1 MWNVHI
7 VIDTNSAS
15 ELATGV
21 TSLKTYATG
30 FPGIKPT
37 VHDTCRTYE
46 QMTYVKQWCKDN
58 DAIYSRSLG
67 SFKKMS
73 IIYED
78 ILRRSTQPT
87 VVMNGDCVFYQDMRG
102 TVVNKWL
109 KGFLM
114 PQGEGLKS
122 IAFPDYKVVKEAAY
136 CDSLTFIK
144 EPEKV
149 WNKVQLMMRDF
160 DYNYKLW
167 ADSFVVRD
175 GYVYQEP
182 KGFTLPVWKTE
193 SESFSTDDLSKYD
206 TIKGGGQYTVI
217 QKDLTDR
224 GETALANTHMTY
236 VNAAIAED
244 WPSIVGARTAMY
256 LT

>member
-7 VIDTNSAS
+7 IIDTVSAS

-30 FPGIKPT
+30 FPSIKPT

-46 QMTYVKQWCKDN
+46 QTTYVKQWCVDN
-58 DAIYSRSLG
+58 DAVYSRHFG
-67 SFKKMS
+67 AFKDMAS
-73 IIYED
+73 IYTE

-102 TVVNKWL
+102 TVVNKWF
-109 KGFLM
+109 KGFLV
-114 PQGEGLKS
+114 PAGEGKKS
-122 IAFPDYKVVKEAAY
+122 LVFPDYKSVSVSTYAP
-136 CDSLTFIK
+136 DLTFIK

-149 WNKVQLMMRDF
+149 WNKVQQLVSDF
-160 DYNYKLW
+160 DGKYELF
-167 ADSFVVRD
+167 APTHVIRD
-175 GYVYQEP
+175 GYIYEEP
-182 KGFTLPVWKTE
+182 EGFTHPVWKNE
-193 SESFSTDDLSKYD
+193 SDSFSDAELAKYD
-206 TIKGGGQYTVI
+206 TIKGGGKYTVI
-217 QKDLTDR
+217 QKELTDR
-224 GETALANTHMTY
+224 GETALAATHMNY

-244 WPSIVGARTAMY
+244 WSSIQGARSAMY

>member
-1 MWNVHI
+1 
-7 VIDTNSAS
+7 
-15 ELATGV
+15 
-21 TSLKTYATG
+21 
-30 FPGIKPT
+30 
-37 VHDTCRTYE
+37 
-46 QMTYVKQWCKDN
+46 
-58 DAIYSRSLG
+58 
-67 SFKKMS
+67 MS

-149 WNKVQLMMRDF
+149 WDKVQLMMRDF

-182 KGFTLPVWKTE
+182 RGFTLPVWKTE
-193 SESFSTDDLSKYD
+193 SESFSSDDLSKYD